1 MRNVARIA
9 RLGRGPLSKAK
20 IFLVGLAMA
29 RSRWPARRLTT
40 IRIRAMGQTVRFVV
54 SALSDLLVLRDTFL
68 FDDFRKYTG
77 DPRVIVD
84 LGSNIGATVVY
95 FRLKYPEAS
104 IVAVEP
110 DPFAFEKLRRNT
122 AGFEGIELRNV
133 AVTAEPGQV
142 TLYQHSQSWG
152 SSLFEWWQGATP
164 VSVPAQT
171 LDGLIAELG
180 LERID
185 LLKID
190 IEGAE
195 FQVLPS
201 SRQLHRVQAIIGEIH
216 AYLSDEPVE
225 QLLSCLEGFD
235 VRVPPL
241 AGRANVSLMATR
253 HQRLSS
259 SAGPYDD
266 RA

>member
-1 MRNVARIA
+1 VRDVGRIA
-9 RLGRGPLSKAK
+9 RLGPGPLSRAK
-20 IFLVGLAMA
+20 IFGVALAMA
-29 RSRWPARRLTT
+29 RSRWPARRLT
-40 IRIRAMGQTVRFVV
+40 RIRVRALGRPVTFTV
-54 SALSDLLVLRDTFL
+54 STLSDLLVLRDTFL
-68 FDDFRKYTG
+68 FDDFRKYKG

-110 DPFAFEKLRRNT
+110 DPLAFEKLRRNT
-122 AGFEGIELRNV
+122 AGFDGIELRNV
-133 AVTAEPGQV
+133 AVAAEPGEV
-142 TLYQHSQSWG
+142 TLYRHDQSWG
-152 SSLFEWWQGATP
+152 SSMFEWWQGATP
-164 VSVPAQT
+164 VSVQAQS

-195 FQVLPS
+195 FQVLPACTE
-201 SRQLHRVQAIIGEIH
+201 LHRVQAIVGEIH
-216 AYLSDEPVE
+216 AFLSDEPVE
-225 QLLSCLEGFD
+225 QLLACLEGFD

-253 HQRLSS
+253 
-259 SAGPYDD
+259 SAGT
-266 RA
+266 AHGSASEG